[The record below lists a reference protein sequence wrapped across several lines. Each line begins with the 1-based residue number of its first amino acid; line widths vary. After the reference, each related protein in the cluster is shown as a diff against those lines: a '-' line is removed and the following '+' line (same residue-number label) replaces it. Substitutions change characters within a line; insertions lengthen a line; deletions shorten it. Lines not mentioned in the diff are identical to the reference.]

1 MLSPQKE
8 MTLIQCMR
16 VYDEWRVSPDTVLKE
31 KMEDRS
37 LCIISST
44 NGEIMLTY
52 APVCVWNFL
61 LAQLVRKPP
70 ATVGDLGLIPRLG
83 RAPGEG
89 KDYPL
94 QYSGLENSMDCIVCG
109 VTKSQT

>member
-70 ATVGDLGLIPRLG
+70 AMWETSVRSLDWEDPLEKGKAPRSGILACRIPW
-83 RAPGEG
+83 P
-89 KDYPL
+89 
-94 QYSGLENSMDCIVCG
+94 V
-109 VTKSQT
+109 